1 MIGEYCLTVHQCI
14 LADIDPAMGKM
25 DIQNESA
32 TFMFSYIL
40 YYILV
45 YWHNKTYKYLYTL
58 SFTCSFFYF
67 LFFTKYIQICMCLVS
82 IKQTHAHKNRKSKY
96 VPLCQNILKLTANF
110 FHLLFEGKTTNA
122 YICFGFLI

>member
-40 YYILV
+40 CYILV
-45 YWHNKTYKYLYTL
+45 LLAQKNLQIFVYIIHIL
-58 SFTCSFFYF
+58 SCSFF
-67 LFFTKYIQICMCLVS
+67 
-82 IKQTHAHKNRKSKY
+82 
-96 VPLCQNILKLTANF
+96 NF
-110 FHLLFEGKTTNA
+110 FFYKIHINM
-122 YICFGFLI
+122 YVFGFHKADTCTQK

>member
-25 DIQNESA
+25 DIQNKSA
-32 TFMFSYIL
+32 AFMFSYIL
-40 YYILV
+40 CYILV
-45 YWHNKTYKYLYTL
+45 LLAQKTYKYLYTL
-58 SFTCSFFYF
+58 SFTCSFFKF
-67 LFFTKYIQICMCLVS
+67 FFFTKYIQICMCLVS

-110 FHLLFEGKTTNA
+110 FHLSFEGKTTNA

>member
-40 YYILV
+40 CYILV
-45 YWHNKTYKYLYTL
+45 
-58 SFTCSFFYF
+58 
-67 LFFTKYIQICMCLVS
+67 
-82 IKQTHAHKNRKSKY
+82 
-96 VPLCQNILKLTANF
+96 
-110 FHLLFEGKTTNA
+110 LLA
-122 YICFGFLI
+122 Q

>member
-40 YYILV
+40 CYILV
-45 YWHNKTYKYLYTL
+45 LLAQKNLQIFVYIIIYLY
-58 SFTCSFFYF
+58 FF
-67 LFFTKYIQICMCLVS
+67 
-82 IKQTHAHKNRKSKY
+82 
-96 VPLCQNILKLTANF
+96 
-110 FHLLFEGKTTNA
+110 
-122 YICFGFLI
+122 

>member
-40 YYILV
+40 CYIIVLLAQKNLQIFV
-45 YWHNKTYKYLYTL
+45 YIIT
-58 SFTCSFFYF
+58 FFF
-67 LFFTKYIQICMCLVS
+67 DFFFFTKYI
-82 IKQTHAHKNRKSKY
+82 
-96 VPLCQNILKLTANF
+96 
-110 FHLLFEGKTTNA
+110 
-122 YICFGFLI
+122 